1 MIISGKYYPTQD
13 LTNKSETSSASSSKT
28 SDVDS
33 LTALKTFFGDSEESK
48 PTGFADTVDI
58 SAKALSVLE
67 DYVQTSGTSESDS
80 LLSYIKGTAR
90 EKFLGTYDKSAME
103 ELSGAMQSYSN
114 KELQE
119 VYDKVKEAN
128 QQMSDGFITMAS
140 RYGVQSLL

>member
-13 LTNKSETSSASSSKT
+13 LTNKAETSSSSKT

-33 LTALKTFFGDSEESK
+33 LTALKTFFGESEESK

-67 DYVQTSGTSESDS
+67 DYVQSSGSNESDS

-103 ELSGAMQSYSN
+103 ELSGAMQSYNN

-119 VYDKVKEAN
+119 VYEKVKEAN
-128 QQMSDGFITMAS
+128 QQMSGDFISVAS